1 MYTPTTR
8 LLTLLHIIHANP
20 GLNATELA
28 MRLEVDTRTVRRYIM
43 LLRDLGVQVES
54 EMGQGGG
61 YRLVRGA
68 VLPPS
73 LFLREE
79 LVVLLQALEGFSA
92 DTLSTQETVE
102 AVKLKLRTL
111 LETV

>member
-1 MYTPTTR
+1 MYTPATR

-20 GLNATELA
+20 GLNATGLA
-28 MRLEVDTRTVRRYIM
+28 TRLEVDTRTVRRYIM
-43 LLRDLGVQVES
+43 LLRDLGVQIES

-73 LFLREE
+73 LFSRDE
-79 LVVLLQALEGFSA
+79 LVVLLHALEGFSA
-92 DTLSTQETVE
+92 DTLSAQETVE